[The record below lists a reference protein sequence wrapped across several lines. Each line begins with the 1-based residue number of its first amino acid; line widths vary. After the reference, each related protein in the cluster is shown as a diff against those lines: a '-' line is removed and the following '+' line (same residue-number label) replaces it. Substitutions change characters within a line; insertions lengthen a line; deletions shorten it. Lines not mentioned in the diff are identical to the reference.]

1 MARILIVEDNQ
12 SFVDALV
19 FTLQLEGHEV
29 WSAISADEG
38 IQSGLIHRPDVVI
51 ADWML
56 GSEMHGREVCRRI
69 QSACPLVKSILMTG
83 YVDLMS
89 EVDGWPDS
97 GEAVLEKPFHKEKIV
112 DAINRALSCPTV
124 PQGKL

>member
-12 SFVDALV
+12 SFVEALV

-29 WSAISADEG
+29 WSAASADEG
-38 IQSGLIHRPDVVI
+38 IRSGLAHCPDLVI

-56 GSEMHGREVCRRI
+56 GSELHGHEVCRRI
-69 QSACPLVKSILMTG
+69 QSVCPLAKSIIMTG

-89 EVDGWPDS
+89 RSGAWPDS
-97 GEAVLEKPFHKEKIV
+97 GETVIKKPFHKEEIV
-112 DAINRALSCPTV
+112 EAINRALSCPTA
-124 PQGKL
+124 P